1 MGLVQEAQS
10 IKKVCRRWR
19 GWKLDWEDSQKLTA
33 LNGVLKNSRKVM
45 ASWRSDR
52 NEFLARKGTL
62 RPLYLYKGGIP

>member
-19 GWKLDWEDSQKLTA
+19 GWKLDWEDSQKMTA

-52 NEFLARKGTL
+52 NEFFGQERDPKTTL
-62 RPLYLYKGGIP
+62 SL